1 MCEKM
6 REYSTFQV
14 HVHFIWQHTC
24 IIEIRMAEAAFFVH
38 FDLTIIMS
46 GIGRTMIS
54 LDDKHMG
61 LMAFSA
67 A

>member
-1 MCEKM
+1 
-6 REYSTFQV
+6 
-14 HVHFIWQHTC
+14 
-24 IIEIRMAEAAFFVH
+24 MAEAAFFVH